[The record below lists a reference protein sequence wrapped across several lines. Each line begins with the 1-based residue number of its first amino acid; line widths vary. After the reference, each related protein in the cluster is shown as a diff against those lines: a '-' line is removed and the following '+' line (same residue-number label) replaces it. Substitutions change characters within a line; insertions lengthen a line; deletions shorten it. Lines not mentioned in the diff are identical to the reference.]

1 MLSLSGHLYVQQRQH
16 HSVQCSA
23 PLSWPRELAGVQP
36 AMPRIEEKGYRRNK
50 RERKRERE
58 RMRDR

>member
-1 MLSLSGHLYVQQRQH
+1 MLSASGHLYVQQRQH

-36 AMPRIEEKGYRRNK
+36 AMPRIEEN
-50 RERKRERE
+50 ERDTGGIRERE
-58 RMRDR
+58 RERENER